1 MDLSA
6 VGSITAYVK
15 SVKSAASVHN
25 NIESGFANSRSA
37 KDTADFSVK
46 ARAAAR
52 NSIASA
58 EDILEKMN
66 AFKEAAEKQS
76 AENAAKQKAE
86 QSKTEQSAAKQP
98 ETEQSKTEQ
107 SGNSAAGKPE
117 DKNEGKTI
125 AEMVKEQM
133 EKLDSF
139 LEQREYDKAND
150 TRLSGIKAKMRTG
163 SGLTPS
169 EQQYLAAKDPEAYS
183 SFQRT
188 ESVKKMYRC
197 SLNACRTKDE
207 VNAMRLSNALS
218 ALSAYRKAIRNGG
231 DGADIAG
238 LNAALD
244 REIRTF
250 TSSANYRRL
259 PTVAECNKFDRDL
272 AKAKKNE
279 REKKLAEK
287 KKLEA
292 RRQRTLAAKK
302 LAAKRAA
309 KYKKTPGDG
318 KQTVSQVL
326 SSPTAKKVLA
336 SRAKRDYCTCGQLGY
351 KDANKLYSKA

>member
-1 MDLSA
+1 MEVVCVEFSA

-15 SVKSAASVHN
+15 SVKSAASVQN
-25 NIESGFANSRSA
+25 NIEAGFSNSRSA
-37 KDTADFSVK
+37 KDTAAFSAK

-52 NSIASA
+52 CCKARTSA
-58 EDILEKMN
+58 EEILEKIN
-66 AFKEAAEKQS
+66 AIQESAEKQS
-76 AENAAKQKAE
+76 AENAAAAE
-86 QSKTEQSAAKQP
+86 QPMTEQPKTE
-98 ETEQSKTEQ
+98 
-107 SGNSAAGKPE
+107 NSAAGKPE
-117 DKNEGKTI
+117 DKNESKSI
-125 AEMVKEQM
+125 SEMVKEQM
-133 EKLDSF
+133 EKLDSLF
-139 LEQREYDKAND
+139 AQKEYDKAND

-163 SGLTPS
+163 SGLTPA

-188 ESVKKMYRC
+188 ETVKKMYRC

-231 DGADIAG
+231 DGADVAG

-244 REIRTF
+244 REIRSF
-250 TSSANYRRL
+250 TGTSNYRRL
-259 PTVAECNKFDRDL
+259 PTAAECNKFDRDL
-272 AKAKKNE
+272 AKAKNNE

-287 KKLEA
+287 RKLEA
-292 RRQRTLAAKK
+292 KKKRTLAEKK
-302 LAAKRAA
+302 LAAKRA

-318 KQTVSQVL
+318 KQTVAQVL

-336 SRAKRDYCTCGQLGY
+336 SRAKSSNCGCAYFGSY
-351 KDANKLYSKA
+351 NGTSRLYSKA

>member
-15 SVKSAASVHN
+15 SVKSAASVQN
-25 NIESGFANSRSA
+25 NIEAGFSNSRSA
-37 KDTADFSVK
+37 KDTAAFSAK

-52 NSIASA
+52 SSRPSA
-58 EDILEKMN
+58 EEILEKMN
-66 AFKEAAEKQS
+66 TIKESAEKQS
-76 AENAAKQKAE
+76 AENAAAAKQRVE
-86 QSKTEQSAAKQP
+86 QSKAGQSTSEQP
-98 ETEQSKTEQ
+98 KTD
-107 SGNSAAGKPE
+107 NSAAGKPE
-117 DKNEGKTI
+117 DNVEKSI
-125 AEMVKEQM
+125 SEMVKEQM
-133 EKLDSF
+133 EKIDSLF
-139 LEQREYDKAND
+139 AQKEYDKAND

-188 ESVKKMYRC
+188 ETARKMYRC

-231 DGADIAG
+231 DGADVAG

-244 REIRTF
+244 REIRSF
-250 TSSANYRRL
+250 TSTSNYRRL

-287 KKLEA
+287 RKLEA
-292 RRQRTLAAKK
+292 KRQRTIAAKK
-302 LAAKRAA
+302 LAAKRA

-318 KQTVSQVL
+318 KQTVAQVL

-336 SRAKRDYCTCGQLGY
+336 SRAKSNYCGCAYVGSYNGTS
-351 KDANKLYSKA
+351 KLYSKA

>member
-15 SVKSAASVHN
+15 SVKSAASVQN
-25 NIESGFANSRSA
+25 NIEAGFSNNRSA
-37 KDTADFSVK
+37 KDTAAFSAK

-52 NSIASA
+52 GSRAPASA
-58 EDILEKMN
+58 EEILEKMN
-66 AFKEAAEKQS
+66 AIQASAEKQS
-76 AENAAKQKAE
+76 AENAAAAE
-86 QSKTEQSAAKQP
+86 QPKIE
-98 ETEQSKTEQ
+98 
-107 SGNSAAGKPE
+107 NSAVGKPE
-117 DKNEGKTI
+117 DKNENKSI
-125 AEMVKEQM
+125 SEMVKEQM
-133 EKLDSF
+133 EKLDSLF
-139 LEQREYDKAND
+139 AQKEYDKAND

-163 SGLTPS
+163 SGLTPG
-169 EQQYLAAKDPEAYS
+169 EQQYLASKDPEAYS
-183 SFQRT
+183 SFQRMET
-188 ESVKKMYRC
+188 AKKMYRC

-231 DGADIAG
+231 DGADVAG

-244 REIRTF
+244 REIRSF
-250 TSSANYRRL
+250 TGTSNYRRL

-287 KKLEA
+287 RKLEA
-292 RRQRTLAAKK
+292 KRQRTLAAKK
-302 LAAKRAA
+302 LAAKRA

-318 KQTVSQVL
+318 KQTVAQVL

-336 SRAKRDYCTCGQLGY
+336 SRAKSSNCGCAYVGSY
-351 KDANKLYSKA
+351 NGTSRLYSKA

>member
-1 MDLSA
+1 MELSA

-15 SVKSAASVHN
+15 SVKSAASVRN
-25 NIESGFANSRSA
+25 NIETGFTSSRSA
-37 KDTADFSVK
+37 KDTAAFSAK
-46 ARAAAR
+46 ARAAAHSR
-52 NSIASA
+52 KAQASA
-58 EDILEKMN
+58 EEILEKMN
-66 AFKEAAEKQS
+66 AITESAEKQS
-76 AENAAKQKAE
+76 AENAAE
-86 QSKTEQSAAKQP
+86 QPKTENYAA
-98 ETEQSKTEQ
+98 E
-107 SGNSAAGKPE
+107 KPE
-117 DKNEGKTI
+117 DDTKKSI
-125 AEMVKEQM
+125 SEMVKEQM
-133 EKLDSF
+133 EKLDSLF
-139 LEQREYDKAND
+139 AQREYDKADDN
-150 TRLSGIKAKMRTG
+150 RLSGIKAKMRTG

-169 EQQYLAAKDPEAYS
+169 EQQYLAAKDPDAYS

-188 ESVKKMYRC
+188 ETAKKMYRC

-218 ALSAYRKAIRNGG
+218 ALSAYKKSIRNGG
-231 DGADIAG
+231 DGADVAG

-244 REIRTF
+244 REIRSF
-250 TSSANYRRL
+250 TGTSNYRRL

-287 KKLEA
+287 RKLEA
-292 RRQRTLAAKK
+292 KRKRTLAAKK

-318 KQTVSQVL
+318 KQTVAQVL

-336 SRAKRDYCTCGQLGY
+336 SRAKSNCCGCAYVGSY
-351 KDANKLYSKA
+351 NGVSKLYSKA